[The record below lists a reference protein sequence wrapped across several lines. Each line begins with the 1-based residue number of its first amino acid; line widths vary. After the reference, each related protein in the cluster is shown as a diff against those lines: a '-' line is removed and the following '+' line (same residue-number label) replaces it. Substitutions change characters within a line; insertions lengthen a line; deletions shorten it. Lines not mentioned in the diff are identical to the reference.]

1 MTVCDCLIPPKLV
14 KLSAEF
20 LTPLLTKTFNTC
32 ITQNVFPENA
42 KTVSVIPIDK
52 GKSNKNEMSNFRSV
66 SVLDSFSKAYERVIK
81 NEKVGNGRIFFIVF
95 ICV

>member
-14 KLSAEF
+14 KLSADF

-42 KTVSVIPIDK
+42 KTASVIPLDK
-52 GKSNKNEMSNFRSV
+52 GKPSKNEMSNFRSV
-66 SVLDSFSKAYERVIK
+66 SVLNSFSKAYERVIK
-81 NEKVGNGRIFFIVF
+81 NQKVWHGRIFFTVSIFV
-95 ICV
+95 